1 MPESIRST
9 PLPQGPWS
17 EIAVDLLEIP
27 RKGHLLVVVDYTSKL
42 SEIASLTKID
52 AGTVIRCL
60 KSMFRPHGLPETL
73 RNDNGPPFASRE
85 FQGFLEY

>member
-27 RKGHLLVVVDYTSKL
+27 RKGHLLVVVDYRSKL
-42 SEIASLTKID
+42 PEIASLTKID
-52 AGTVIRCL
+52 AETAIKCL
-60 KSMFRPHGLPETL
+60 ESMFGTHGLSETL
-73 RNDNGPPFASRE
+73 RSDNGLPFASR
-85 FQGFLEY
+85 